1 MLTGLSVYLPES
13 LLTVFDN
20 LEFLIR
26 IVLAAILGAMVG
38 LERTKQQKD
47 AGIRTHCIVA
57 LTSAVFMILSK
68 YAFIDVVALAG
79 SKGADPSRIASQVVT
94 GISFLGAGVIFKNA
108 NFAIKGLTTAAG
120 MWATS
125 AIGMAIGA
133 AVGGFIADR
142 VGRKTVFTA
151 TLIIFGI
158 ANGAMALSWSLGMLL
173 GARLII
179 GLGLGAELP
188 VASTL
193 VSEFSPTKQR
203 GRMTVLLESFWAVG
217 WIVAA
222 MIGYFVIPNTGDW
235 GWRWAL
241 AIGALPLLYAIVT
254 RVHIPESVRFL
265 EAKGREDEAEK
276 AVRYFEEAG
285 GVAPVTSPKGKPLPK
300 IKTRELFGSKY
311 LARTIAIWATWFFVN
326 FSYYGAFTWMPSLL
340 ADQFGSLTKSFGYTL
355 AISIAQLPG
364 YFLAAWLVEVWG
376 RRKTLSIFL
385 AVSAV
390 AAFAFSQAGSVALV
404 LVFGML
410 LSASNLG
417 AWGVLYAVTPEIYPT
432 RLRGAA
438 AGAAAA
444 VGRIAAIIAPLL
456 MPWFLTLS
464 GGNKAVAFIIFAA
477 AFIIACVAALCLPER
492 KGLDLED

>member
-1 MLTGLSVYLPES
+1 M
-13 LLTVFDN
+13 
-20 LEFLIR
+20 
-26 IVLAAILGAMVG
+26 
-38 LERTKQQKD
+38 
-47 AGIRTHCIVA
+47 
-57 LTSAVFMILSK
+57 
-68 YAFIDVVALAG
+68 
-79 SKGADPSRIASQVVT
+79 
-94 GISFLGAGVIFKNA
+94 
-108 NFAIKGLTTAAG
+108 
-120 MWATS
+120 
-125 AIGMAIGA
+125 
-133 AVGGFIADR
+133 
-142 VGRKTVFTA
+142 
-151 TLIIFGI
+151 
-158 ANGAMALSWSLGMLL
+158 
-173 GARLII
+173 
-179 GLGLGAELP
+179 
-188 VASTL
+188 
-193 VSEFSPTKQR
+193 
-203 GRMTVLLESFWAVG
+203 
-217 WIVAA
+217 
-222 MIGYFVIPNTGDW
+222 
-235 GWRWAL
+235 
-241 AIGALPLLYAIVT
+241 
-254 RVHIPESVRFL
+254 HIPESVRFL

>member
-1 MLTGLSVYLPES
+1 MSTTTSAQPAQLTRNERLDRLPFNKAHRKLLVASGIGWAFDAMDVGLVSFV
-13 LLTVFDN
+13 V
-20 LEFLIR
+20 
-26 IVLAAILGAMVG
+26 AAIA
-38 LERTKQQKD
+38 
-47 AGIRTHCIVA
+47 
-57 LTSAVFMILSK
+57 
-68 YAFIDVVALAG
+68 
-79 SKGADPSRIASQVVT
+79 ADPH
-94 GISFLGAGVIFKNA
+94 FN
-108 NFAIKGLTTAAG
+108 LTPTEKSWVLSIG
-120 MWATS
+120 FV
-125 AIGMAIGA
+125 GMAIGA

-376 RRKTLSIFL
+376 
-385 AVSAV
+385 
-390 AAFAFSQAGSVALV
+390 V

>member
-1 MLTGLSVYLPES
+1 MAGLFNILKVTVSEDKICAHVLVNPGMPLMTSEDIEATARVYYLVPAIAKHLCLGDSGREFQDCMGQTELCHLLEHVTVELMNETG
-13 LLTVFDN
+13 
-20 LEFLIR
+20 
-26 IVLAAILGAMVG
+26 
-38 LERTKQQKD
+38 
-47 AGIRTHCIVA
+47 
-57 LTSAVFMILSK
+57 
-68 YAFIDVVALAG
+68 LAG
-79 SKGADPSRIASQVVT
+79 S
-94 GISFLGAGVIFKNA
+94 ISC
-108 NFAIKGLTTAAG
+108 
-120 MWATS
+120 
-125 AIGMAIGA
+125 
-133 AVGGFIADR
+133 
-142 VGRKTVFTA
+142 GRT
-151 TLIIFGI
+151 
-158 ANGAMALSWSLGMLL
+158 
-173 GARLII
+173 R
-179 GLGLGAELP
+179 
-188 VASTL
+188 
-193 VSEFSPTKQR
+193 VSEHDERVFEVELSCP
-203 GRMTVLLESFWAVG
+203 
-217 WIVAA
+217 
-222 MIGYFVIPNTGDW
+222 DD
-235 GWRWAL
+235 AL

-444 VGRIAAIIAPLL
+444 VGRIAAIIAPLSRKMGNPSPVWTL
-456 MPWFLTLS
+456 FSIQRAVRVVSPLTLYT
-464 GGNKAVAFIIFAA
+464 
-477 AFIIACVAALCLPER
+477 
-492 KGLDLED
+492 LEAS